1 MPDIKVRRTGIS
13 AQEVSSALKDAL
25 GEGYEVTQTDNR
37 RVDIRK
43 NYFVRANVG
52 MQEEPGGTLF
62 QVQGSAVPPL
72 YGLSKLL
79 NSQGIAKRIA
89 AAIGTRE
96 EFRDNG

>member
-1 MPDIKVRRTGIS
+1 MPDVKVRRTGIS
-13 AQEVSSALKDAL
+13 AEEVSTALKDAL
-25 GEGYEVTQTDNR
+25 GKGYEVTHTDTGS
-37 RVDIRK
+37 VDIRR
-43 NYFVRANVG
+43 NYFARANVG

-62 QVQGSAVPPL
+62 QVHGSAVPPL
-72 YGLSKLL
+72 YGLSKLI